1 MPLAARSRD
10 IVFVL
15 LAVAKVSAAAAASAQ
30 TVPAAHL
37 TLGAAVAQAR
47 SAAPRLRAAVS
58 MSDSLRQAAALAGRP
73 LNPTFELRSENWS
86 PAGRAG
92 SPELDIF
99 AVLTQPLELGG
110 KRALRRQL
118 AFADSEIASTA
129 LKALERELAL
139 ETVRAYVRAL
149 KAHALVETLHRNRD
163 GLTRLLSTV
172 GLRVEEGYSPEADLL
187 KFRTE
192 AARID
197 RDLARA
203 ELELDRSLA
212 VLGTTIGA
220 TTPIIASALIEPAPL
235 PVPPDDAASLAAT
248 ITRHPEVAAATATIE
263 RARQAVALER
273 ARRFPDPFVT
283 GGYKRTAG
291 FDTLV
296 FGVAMTLP
304 VFDVNA
310 QTAARALGIER
321 GAIADR
327 DALVLR
333 LTTDA
338 AATVRAARIL
348 TEQAKRAPAELLAP
362 ADGVRSAALA
372 AFREGSADILHLIDA
387 ERVYAEVQR
396 AVIDLRLETVL
407 TIIEARFALGE
418 EAIP

>member
-1 MPLAARSRD
+1 
-10 IVFVL
+10 VFVL
-15 LAVAKVSAAAAASAQ
+15 LGAATVSAAAAASAQ
-30 TVPAAHL
+30 TMPAAHL

-47 SAAPRLRAAVS
+47 SAAPRLRAAAS
-58 MSDSLRQAAALAGRP
+58 ISDSLRQAAALAGRP
-73 LNPTFELRSENWS
+73 PNPTFEVRSENWS
-86 PAGRAG
+86 SAGGAG
-92 SPELDIF
+92 SPELDVF
-99 AVLTQPLELGG
+99 AVITQPLELGG
-110 KRALRRQL
+110 KRAHRRQL
-118 AFADSEIASTA
+118 AVADSELASTA
-129 LKALERELAL
+129 LRALERELAL

-149 KAHALVETLHRNRD
+149 KAQALVETLRQNRA
-163 GLTRLLSTV
+163 GLSRLVSTV
-172 GLRVEEGYSPEADLL
+172 GLRVEEGFSAEADLL

-220 TTPIIASALIEPAPL
+220 TTPIVASALVEPAPL
-235 PVPPDDAASLAAT
+235 PVPTDDAARLTANIA
-248 ITRHPEVAAATATIE
+248 RHPEVAAATAAID
-263 RARQAVALER
+263 RARQVVALEH
-273 ARRFPDPFVT
+273 ARRLPDPFVT

-304 VFDVNA
+304 VFDANA
-310 QTAARALGIER
+310 QTVARARGIER

-327 DALVLR
+327 DALVQR
-333 LTTDA
+333 LANDG
-338 AATVRAARIL
+338 AATVRAARVL
-348 TEQAKRAPAELLAP
+348 REQAKRAPDDLVAP

-372 AFREGSADILHLIDA
+372 AFREGSADILQLIDA

-396 AVIDLRLETVL
+396 AVIELRLETVL

>member
-1 MPLAARSRD
+1 MRIADRSRD

-15 LAVAKVSAAAAASAQ
+15 LAAAAASA
-30 TVPAAHL
+30 AATANAQPGPTHF
-37 TLGAAVAQAR
+37 TLGTAVAQAR
-47 SAAPRLRAAVS
+47 TAAPRLRAVAS
-58 MSDSLRQAAALAGRP
+58 ISDSLREAAALAGRP
-73 LNPTFELRSENWS
+73 PNPTFELRSENWS
-86 PAGRAG
+86 PDGRAG
-92 SPELDIF
+92 SPELDVF
-99 AVLTQPLELGG
+99 AVVTQPLELGG
-110 KRALRRQL
+110 KRGLRRQL
-118 AFADSEIASTA
+118 ALADSEIASTA
-129 LKALERELAL
+129 LRALERELAL

-149 KAHALVETLHRNRD
+149 KAHALVETLHQNRA
-163 GLTRLLSTV
+163 GLTRLVSTV
-172 GLRVEEGYSPEADLL
+172 GLRVEEGYTAEADLL
-187 KFRTE
+187 KFKTE

-220 TTPIIASALIEPAPL
+220 PMPIAASALVEPAPL
-235 PVPPDDAASLAAT
+235 PVPTGDGASLAAN
-248 ITRHPEVAAATATIE
+248 IAQHPDVFAATATIE

-296 FGVAMTLP
+296 FGVTMTLP
-304 VFDVNA
+304 VFETNA
-310 QTAARALGIER
+310 QIVARARGIER

-327 DALVLR
+327 DALVQR
-333 LTTDA
+333 LTNDA
-338 AATVRAARIL
+338 AATIRAARIL
-348 TEQAKRAPAELLAP
+348 TEQVKRAPDDLVAP

-372 AFREGSADILHLIDA
+372 AFREGSADVLQLIDA
-387 ERVYAEVQR
+387 ERVYADVQR

-407 TIIEARFALGE
+407 TIIEARFSLGE

>member
-1 MPLAARSRD
+1 MLLAAATVSAT
-10 IVFVL
+10 
-15 LAVAKVSAAAAASAQ
+15 AVARAQ
-30 TVPAAHL
+30 TVPGAPL

-47 SAAPRLRAAVS
+47 TAAPRLRAAGWI
-58 MSDSLRQAAALAGRP
+58 SDSLREAAAVAGRP
-73 LNPTFELRSENWS
+73 LNPMFELRFENWS
-86 PAGRAG
+86 PAGRTG
-92 SPELDIF
+92 SPELDVF
-99 AVLTQPLELGG
+99 AVVTQPLELGG
-110 KRALRRQL
+110 KRGLRRRL
-118 AFADSEIASTA
+118 ALSDSAIASTA
-129 LKALERELAL
+129 LRALERELAL

-149 KAHALVETLHRNRD
+149 KAHALVETLHQNRA
-163 GLTRLLSTV
+163 GLTRLVSTV

-220 TTPIIASALIEPAPL
+220 TARIAASALVEPAPL
-235 PVPPDDAASLAAT
+235 PLPPDDAASLAAN
-248 ITRHPEVAAATATIE
+248 IAQHPEVLAATGTID
-263 RARQAVALER
+263 RAGQVVALER

-304 VFDVNA
+304 VFDANA
-310 QTAARALGIER
+310 QTAARARGIER
-321 GAIADR
+321 GAIAER
-327 DALVLR
+327 DALVQR
-333 LTTDA
+333 LTNDA

-348 TEQAKRAPAELLAP
+348 TEQVKRAPDDLVAP

-372 AFREGSADILHLIDA
+372 AFREGSADVLQLIDA

-396 AVIDLRLETVL
+396 AVIDLRLETVI